1 MGQDFNLQSDN
12 QMSTYR
18 PTTASQ
24 PSMDGSIPTEVYV
37 FVLSCSQNVQQN
49 LGDVSFVVV
58 FLPPCA
64 KKCLPFSESLL
75 IIDCIPLGHLFF
87 TFLQEM
93 ITVPSTDQV
102 QQVGIMAPS
111 TLEFMQVMG
120 TTVSPQLPWQGS
132 MLLIIGQPVH
142 LVM

>member
-1 MGQDFNLQSDN
+1 MGQDFNLQSYN
-12 QMSTYR
+12 QMSTA
-18 PTTASQ
+18 P
-24 PSMDGSIPTEVYV
+24 PLHGGSIPTEVYV

-111 TLEFMQVMG
+111 TLEFMG

-132 MLLIIGQPVH
+132 MLLIIR
-142 LVM
+142 